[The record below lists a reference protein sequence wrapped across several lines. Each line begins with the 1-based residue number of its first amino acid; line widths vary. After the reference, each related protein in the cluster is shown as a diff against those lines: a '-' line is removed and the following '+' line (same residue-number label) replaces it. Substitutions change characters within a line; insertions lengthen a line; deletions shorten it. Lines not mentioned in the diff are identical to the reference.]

1 MAKKNEELT
10 LDDLQEQHR
19 QYAEVIGIDNL
30 LRLSDTYG
38 GTSIYIPQRR
48 ELLKNRTY
56 NAIYREFDGSNVDQ
70 LVKKYGVSKS
80 TIYKIVGDR
89 LGRGGQLPGQMS
101 FADLEGAAEDL
112 KNKAMILQT
121 GIDLQALLRLLVDK
135 GIISREEIRE
145 YRNEVSGSPKWGAA
159 VSFIEQAKAEIEH
172 YEANPRELLAELLRR
187 KSSGG

>member
-1 MAKKNEELT
+1 MLKTK
-10 LDDLQEQHR
+10 Q
-19 QYAEVIGIDNL
+19 
-30 LRLSDTYG
+30 LS
-38 GTSIYIPQRR
+38 
-48 ELLKNRTY
+48 
-56 NAIYREFDGSNVDQ
+56 
-70 LVKKYGVSKS
+70 
-80 TIYKIVGDR
+80 
-89 LGRGGQLPGQMS
+89 
-101 FADLEGAAEDL
+101 DLEGAEEDL

-145 YRNEVSGSPKWGAA
+145 YRNEVSGSPKSGAA

>member
-1 MAKKNEELT
+1 MLKTK
-10 LDDLQEQHR
+10 Q
-19 QYAEVIGIDNL
+19 
-30 LRLSDTYG
+30 LS
-38 GTSIYIPQRR
+38 
-48 ELLKNRTY
+48 
-56 NAIYREFDGSNVDQ
+56 
-70 LVKKYGVSKS
+70 
-80 TIYKIVGDR
+80 
-89 LGRGGQLPGQMS
+89 
-101 FADLEGAAEDL
+101 DLEGAAEDL

-121 GIDLQALLRLLVDK
+121 GIDLQVDK